1 MGILGGGEQ
10 FVLQAAL
17 VLLDDLIDLHMLHA
31 GEIIEALIAPV
42 FVDVLRHRI
51 APFLAERLGEEIVR
65 LEDVRISRYEPLIVH
80 VQASQLTTFDGVA
93 ATGPAFEPRGPR

>member
-1 MGILGGGEQ
+1 MEAN
-10 FVLQAAL
+10 AA
-17 VLLDDLIDLHMLHA
+17 
-31 GEIIEALIAPV
+31 
-42 FVDVLRHRI
+42 
-51 APFLAERLGEEIVR
+51 LGEEIVR